1 MVRAILLVAGALL
14 AGLLW
19 AENTGNH
26 WLVLLFKTP
35 LSCMFV
41 LVALFQ
47 THPVPVYYRLVLT
60 GLILGLVGDVCLA
73 LPGETAFQA
82 GLVAF
87 LGGHVLYSMAF
98 AKLTRRTDWVHP
110 LNLLILAVSGYV
122 FWWLMPHLGEM
133 LIPVSIYIV
142 IISVMVLGACAVFRN
157 SDTKRAGAW
166 TILLGALLFYA
177 SDIFVARDK
186 FIANYFLNRL
196 LGLPLYYGGQ
206 FLLAFSVGLV
216 RSVPRSPSVWE
227 LKLSPISDRFFYKAA
242 SRDPFLSAEN

>member
-1 MVRAILLVAGALL
+1 MVRVILLVAGTLL

-26 WLVLLFKTP
+26 GLALLFKTP

-41 LVALFQ
+41 LVALLQ
-47 THPVPVYYRLVLT
+47 THPMAAYYRLVLT
-60 GLILGLVGDVCLA
+60 GLILGLVGDICLA
-73 LPGETAFQA
+73 LPGYTAFQA

-87 LGGHVLYSMAF
+87 LGGHVLYTIAF
-98 AKLTRRTDWVHP
+98 ARLTRRADWVHP
-110 LNLLILAVSGYV
+110 LHLLILAVSGYV

-157 SDTKRAGAW
+157 PDTKRAGAW

-186 FIANYFLNRL
+186 FIANEFLNSL
-196 LGLPLYYGGQ
+196 LGLPLYYCGQ

-216 RSVPRSPSVWE
+216 RSYPGAFSYQGPKR
-227 LKLSPISDRFFYKAA
+227 
-242 SRDPFLSAEN
+242 